1 MLPEENNEIKSED
14 IKDNE
19 QPTQETAEETAEEN
33 AADNAQEVQEEL
45 SEEDKLRNELAAVN
59 ELNAQLQD
67 KYLRQVA
74 DFDNF
79 RKNQMKRMEELMKNG
94 GEKTITKILPVLDDF
109 ERALQTMEKSDDI
122 ASIKEGVSLIFQ
134 KFLNTLK
141 SEGLQKIET
150 EGKDF
155 DVDFHEAIAMVPAP
169 SDDLK
174 GKVIDCVQTGYTL
187 NDKVIRHSKV
197 AVGQ

>member
-1 MLPEENNEIKSED
+1 MKPEENKNINTEEKI
-14 IKDNE
+14 
-19 QPTQETAEETAEEN
+19 EETSIEQEETKQN
-33 AADNAQEVQEEL
+33 NENTEETGNESVQEEL
-45 SEEDKLRNELAAVN
+45 SEEEKLRNELSAAN

-74 DFDNF
+74 DFDNY
-79 RKNQMKRMEELMKNG
+79 RKNQMKRIEDLIKNG
-94 GEKTITKILPVLDDF
+94 GEKTITKILPILDDF
-109 ERALQTMEKSDDI
+109 ERAIQTMESSSDV
-122 ASIKEGVSLIFQ
+122 ASIKEGVLLIFQ
-134 KFLNTLK
+134 KFLKTLK
-141 SEGLQKIET
+141 EEGLEKIET
-150 EGKDF
+150 EGQDF
-155 DVDFHEAIAMVPAP
+155 NVDFHEAIAMVPAT

>member
-19 QPTQETAEETAEEN
+19 QPTQETAEETAE
-33 AADNAQEVQEEL
+33 DNAQEVQEEL

-174 GKVIDCVQTGYTL
+174 GKVIDCLATGYKL
-187 NDKVIRHSKV
+187 NDKVIRHAKV

>member
-1 MLPEENNEIKSED
+1 MKPEENKNINTDEKI
-14 IKDNE
+14 
-19 QPTQETAEETAEEN
+19 EETSIEQEETKQN
-33 AADNAQEVQEEL
+33 NENTEETGNESVQEEL
-45 SEEDKLRNELAAVN
+45 SEEEKLRNELSAAN

-74 DFDNF
+74 DFDNY
-79 RKNQMKRMEELMKNG
+79 RKNQMKRIEDLIKNG
-94 GEKTITKILPVLDDF
+94 GEKTITKILPILDDF
-109 ERALQTMEKSDDI
+109 ERAIQTMESSSDV
-122 ASIKEGVSLIFQ
+122 ASIKEGVLLIFQ
-134 KFLNTLK
+134 KFLKTLK
-141 SEGLQKIET
+141 EEGLEKIET
-150 EGKDF
+150 EGQDF
-155 DVDFHEAIAMVPAP
+155 NVDFHEAIAMVPAT

>member
-19 QPTQETAEETAEEN
+19 QPTQETAEETAE
-33 AADNAQEVQEEL
+33 DNAQEVQEEL